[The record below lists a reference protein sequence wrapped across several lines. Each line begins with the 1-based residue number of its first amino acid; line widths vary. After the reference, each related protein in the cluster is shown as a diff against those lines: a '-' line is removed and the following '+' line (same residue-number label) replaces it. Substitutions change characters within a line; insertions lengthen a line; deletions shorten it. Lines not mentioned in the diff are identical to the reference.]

1 MLNLQSKVRQR
12 LLRYYF
18 TNPAA
23 HLHVR
28 DLAQRLDVDPSNL
41 SKELR
46 HLENE
51 GLFSSE
57 ISGRQ
62 KYFRLNRKYPLL
74 AEVHRIVEKTIGTT
88 PLLAEAL
95 GRIDG
100 IQEAYLYGS
109 FARNQQDVASDID
122 VIVIGNPKGDLL
134 AEAIRALE
142 RQLGREINYTV
153 LSRKEKEA
161 EHREQLDAVTALALD
176 RESDAPDRP
185 ADAPIRPHPFLRG
198 FSKAFSKTRRGIGKS
213 AFKSSG
219 TRCESISARARS
231 SSCLRQRISR
241 SLRARFSAA
250 SCVGAPPL
258 TTPK

>member
-1 MLNLQSKVRQR
+1 MWLPITTYVVYTHHMLNLQSKVRQR

-74 AEVHRIVEKTIGTT
+74 AEVRRIVEKTIGTT

-134 AEAIRALE
+134 AESIRALE

-153 LSRKEKEA
+153 LSRKEFDS
-161 EHREQLDAVTALALD
+161 R
-176 RESDAPDRP
+176 
-185 ADAPIRPHPFLRG
+185 
-198 FSKAFSKTRRGIGKS
+198 
-213 AFKSSG
+213 
-219 TRCESISARARS
+219 RARKDAF
-231 SSCLRQRISR
+231 LEDIWHNERL
-241 SLRARFSAA
+241 SL
-250 SCVGAPPL
+250 VGPA
-258 TTPK
+258 

>member
-1 MLNLQSKVRQR
+1 MWLPITTYVVYNHHMLNLQSKVRQR

-18 TNPAA
+18 TNPTA

-46 HLENE
+46 HLESE

-74 AEVHRIVEKTIGTT
+74 AEVRRIVEKTIGTT

-142 RQLGREINYTV
+142 KQLGREINYTV
-153 LSRKEKEA
+153 LARKEFDS
-161 EHREQLDAVTALALD
+161 R
-176 RESDAPDRP
+176 
-185 ADAPIRPHPFLRG
+185 
-198 FSKAFSKTRRGIGKS
+198 
-213 AFKSSG
+213 
-219 TRCESISARARS
+219 RARKDAF
-231 SSCLRQRISR
+231 LEDIWHNERL
-241 SLRARFSAA
+241 SL
-250 SCVGAPPL
+250 VGPA
-258 TTPK
+258 